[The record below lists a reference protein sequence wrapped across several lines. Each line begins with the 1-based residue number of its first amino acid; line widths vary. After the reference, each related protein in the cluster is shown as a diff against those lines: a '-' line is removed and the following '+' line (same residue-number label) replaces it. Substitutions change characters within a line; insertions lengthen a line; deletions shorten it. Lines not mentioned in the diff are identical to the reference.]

1 MKGQMFKYFNPIRNR
16 VPKCATSHSNS
27 FVAMLQ
33 NKLHIFGAHFTVPI
47 VIHVSTL
54 FPILSYI
61 YNRTGQPQKKN
72 LTSQIAEIVWFN
84 GSQAY

>member
-1 MKGQMFKYFNPIRNR
+1 MQHCIPTR
-16 VPKCATSHSNS
+16 

-54 FPILSYI
+54 LPILSYI
-61 YNRTGQPQKKN
+61 YNWTGQPQKKN
-72 LTSQIAEIVWFN
+72 LTSQIEIVWF
-84 GSQAY
+84 GFTGITC